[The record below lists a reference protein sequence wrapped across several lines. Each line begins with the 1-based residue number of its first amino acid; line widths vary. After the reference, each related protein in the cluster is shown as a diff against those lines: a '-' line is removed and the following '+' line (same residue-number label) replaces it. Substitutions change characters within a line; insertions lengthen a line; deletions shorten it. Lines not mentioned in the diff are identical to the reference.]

1 VQHKNVGYTYVWFVP
16 RCQVSRCQSQQ
27 FWWSRDV
34 QFRVFS
40 RPTRSYNSERKVSE
54 SFNFVHVHR

>member
-1 VQHKNVGYTYVWFVP
+1 MFDLVP

-40 RPTRSYNSERKVSE
+40 RPVSPHSACAMRLFKYRSWRK
-54 SFNFVHVHR
+54 